1 MTSQFLLNY
10 VGTKYQ
16 ESKMLDVDVSQY
28 DTIVECFGGSFGFS
42 RYLWLNKKYKDK
54 KYIIYDTNKE
64 LIDFYNYLKNTD
76 ITLFLKEY
84 NSLCDV
90 VFDLFKTNKDK
101 SQIKTK
107 DSINWINENV
117 IDINLKYL
125 LIQNI
130 KSSPISRVYWK
141 KSFVFEEMFSCCE
154 FIHQDFTTIDFSIYD
169 RQNTF
174 FYFDPPYAFEC
185 NTFYKIT
192 DKDTFYKNFWE
203 RLVYILKNENYN
215 CLLIHSYNVLV
226 DYIFSEYHHQTY
238 LKKYGTTSNKREHI
252 CYLKK
257 VS

>member
-1 MTSQFLLNY
+1 MTQFLLNY

-16 ESKMLDVDVSQY
+16 ESKLLDINVEQY
-28 DTIVECFGGSFGFS
+28 ETIVECFGGSFGFS
-42 RYLWLNKKYKDK
+42 RYIWLNKKYKNK
-54 KYIIYDTNKE
+54 KYIIYDANKE

-76 ITLFLKEY
+76 ITLFLNEY

-90 VFDLFKTNKDK
+90 IFDLFKTGKDK

-107 DSINWINENV
+107 ESINWINENV
-117 IDINLKYL
+117 IDINLKFL

-154 FIHQDFTTIDFSIYD
+154 FIHQDFTTIDLSIYD
-169 RQNTF
+169 NEKTLI
-174 FYFDPPYAFEC
+174 YCDPPYAFEC

-192 DKDTFYKNFWE
+192 DKDTQYKNFWE
-203 RLVYILKNENYN
+203 RLVDLFKKENYN

-226 DYIFSEYHHQTY
+226 DYIFTEYYHQTY
-238 LKKYGTTSNKREHI
+238 LKKYGTTSNKREHFV
-252 CYLKK
+252 YFKK
-257 VS
+257 YIS